1 LSAGAGLAG
10 DVYTRT
16 QSVVA
21 ALDAGSGEAATEAG
35 AVGAQG
41 RSGSGVIRDQARAQ
55 AAAIAP
61 MANSAAGM
69 RLMVSTMDQHV
80 AAMQQQVDTTHA
92 QNQALTTRL
101 RQVAATYR
109 GEGAGQI
116 QAVDYTQD
124 RPQPTPGPQP
134 FLPAYEQ
141 ALTAPPPA
149 GSAPSGRSVPFS
161 PPPSPT
167 VPAPPPAPPSGP
179 PWSAACQ
186 SAADA
191 QEHERIMKIFR
202 DMGKGAVL
210 GGLAGVTVDGVGALP
225 GLISGAAI
233 GGIGGVIDWAT
244 SPNPLPPECK

>member
-1 LSAGAGLAG
+1 M
-10 DVYTRT
+10 
-16 QSVVA
+16 
-21 ALDAGSGEAATEAG
+21 
-35 AVGAQG
+35 
-41 RSGSGVIRDQARAQ
+41 IRDQARAQ

-109 GEGAGQI
+109 GEGGVVNGSQQVGAGQV

-124 RPQPTPGPQP
+124 GPQPTPGPQP

-149 GSAPSGRSVPFS
+149 GSAPEWAPSSVFASAKSPCACTATHAVGRTAVERRLPKRRRCARAR
-161 PPPSPT
+161 T
-167 VPAPPPAPPSGP
+167 N
-179 PWSAACQ
+179 
-186 SAADA
+186 
-191 QEHERIMKIFR
+191 HE
-202 DMGKGAVL
+202 D
-210 GGLAGVTVDGVGALP
+210 LP
-225 GLISGAAI
+225 GHG
-233 GGIGGVIDWAT
+233 
-244 SPNPLPPECK
+244 